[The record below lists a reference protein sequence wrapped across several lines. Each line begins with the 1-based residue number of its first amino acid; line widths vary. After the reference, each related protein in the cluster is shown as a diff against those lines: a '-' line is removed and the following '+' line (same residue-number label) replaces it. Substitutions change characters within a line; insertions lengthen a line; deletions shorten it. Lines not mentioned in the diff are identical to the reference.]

1 MMLCLILLSVACAAQ
16 PPQILTEYKIL
27 RLTRLVF
34 VPIRESMTAP
44 VPIEYAPDG
53 PVDTITLR
61 TTLQACQTRTQQ
73 CNGRLG
79 EIAGVQGT
87 VTGDDH

>member
-1 MMLCLILLSVACAAQ
+1 MLLLPACAAQ
-16 PPQILTEYKIL
+16 PPQIITEYEIL
-27 RLTRLVF
+27 KLTKLVF

-44 VPIEYAPDG
+44 VVVEYVPDG
-53 PVDTITLR
+53 LVDTIILR

-79 EIAGVQGT
+79 EIARIQGT
-87 VTGDDH
+87 QAE